1 MKIAIWTEETAKN
14 ILARKLSFAKR
25 SRVPQENVWTLN
37 EQATFKASSTFQGSV
52 TTVDSGLFPQQAPS
66 DNSTEGITVN
76 YILKNIRF
84 IHAQMSANP
93 PSTVPKPNSA
103 DPADRRAADAA
114 DRVCRYAM
122 RQYSL
127 QDYQDRVSLMAL
139 IYGTAISKVFWNP
152 SIGDIASY
160 DEQSGKIEMEGDH
173 SFCLPSIWDIYPD
186 PDAREWNKVQYVF
199 EKVLLP
205 YEEALAMFPDKK
217 EELEKI
223 RQKEAVLD
231 TDESSSSLEEQTA
244 YDSVIV
250 YQYWEKGSPF
260 NGFLG
265 RFVWCLDDGT
275 PLSDPASPSPQTF
288 SSVLKD
294 GSAGPPKAELP
305 YYILTDIDVPNS
317 YWGRSVVTYA
327 AGIQEM
333 INRLDNLQ
341 LDILEAHGIPRL
353 LVPEG
358 ALSSATGLSNSA
370 WQVTEYTGQIPPNFM
385 EALPLP
391 PGIMQTRDRLMAGLN
406 EAMGINESMQG
417 QMSRETPA
425 SGLQYATQQGNMIRR
440 RLFNKLVFFVEW
452 TYSTYLAIVREK
464 WTESRTVRVVGTEKA
479 FESADLKGADVHKGY
494 SFVSEF
500 GASLS
505 LDPMARRQ
513 EILTLMPLF
522 EKAGMEPRKML
533 GFLKLNELDSAF
545 DAVQMGAD
553 RQREIFEEIM
563 LKGEYVIPRDLQ
575 DHKRMLDYAYN
586 FVMTSEFRVLPE
598 GIKGMIERHI
608 KAREQLAAVTP
619 TAEVPNTPGAPVEA
633 PV

>member
-1 MKIAIWTEETAKN
+1 MKLVPWTESSAKA
-14 ILARKLSFAKR
+14 ILSRKLSFAKR
-25 SRVPQENVWTLN
+25 ARAAQEGAWTLN
-37 EQATFKASSTFQGSV
+37 EQATFKSTAQFGDASSIGE
-52 TTVDSGLFPQQAPS
+52 SGIFAQQSPT

-114 DRVCRYAM
+114 DRVCRYAL

-139 IYGTAISKVFWNP
+139 VYGTAISKVFWDT
-152 SIGDIASY
+152 SLGDIASY
-160 DEQSGKIEMEGDH
+160 DETTGDIEMEGDH
-173 SFCLPSIWDIYPD
+173 NFALPSIWDIFPD
-186 PDAREWNKVQYVF
+186 PDAKEWNKVQYVF
-199 EKVLLP
+199 ERTLLS
-205 YEEALAMFPDKK
+205 YEEACTMFPNKK
-217 EELEKI
+217 RELEAVRK
-223 RQKEAVLD
+223 KDAVLEEEN
-231 TDESSSSLEEQTA
+231 TSTLEEQTA
-244 YDSVIV
+244 FDSVV
-250 YQYWEKGSPF
+250 CYQYWERGTPF

-275 PLSDPASPSPQTF
+275 PLSDPSKHSPHLF
-288 SSVLKD
+288 SSALKD
-294 GSAGPPKAELP
+294 GSAGPPKADLP
-305 YYILTDIDVPNS
+305 YFILTDIDVPNS

-391 PGIMQTRDRLMAGLN
+391 QGLMQTRDRLMAGLN

-417 QMSRETPA
+417 TMSRETPA

-452 TYSTYLAIVREK
+452 TYTTYLGIVREK
-464 WTESRTVRVVGTEKA
+464 WTESRTIRVVGTEKA
-479 FESADLKGADVHKGY
+479 FESADLKGADVRKGY

-533 GFLKLNELDSAF
+533 GFLKLNELDAAF

-563 LKGEYVIPRDLQ
+563 LSGEYKEPRDLQ

-586 FVMTSEFRVLPE
+586 FVMTGEFRVLPE
-598 GIKGMIERHI
+598 SIKQMIERHI

-619 TAEVPNTPGAPVEA
+619 TAEVPNTPGAPTDA
-633 PV
+633 PA

>member
-1 MKIAIWTEETAKN
+1 MKVISWNETTAKAILSKKLTFARKARAMQEADWRINETAVFN
-14 ILARKLSFAKR
+14 ASASFEGG
-25 SRVPQENVWTLN
+25 VV
-37 EQATFKASSTFQGSV
+37 
-52 TTVDSGLFPQQAPS
+52 TVDSGLFPQQAPA
-66 DNSTEGITVN
+66 DNATQGITVN
-76 YILKNIRF
+76 YIMKNIRF

-93 PSTVPKPNSA
+93 PSTVPKPNSS
-103 DPADRRAADAA
+103 DPEDRRAADAA
-114 DRVCRYAM
+114 DKVCRYAM
-122 RQYSL
+122 RQYGI
-127 QDYQDRVSLMAL
+127 QDYQDRVTLMTL
-139 IYGTAISKVFWNP
+139 VYGTAISKVFWNP
-152 SIGDIASY
+152 SIGDIAAVGQ
-160 DEQSGKIEMEGDH
+160 DGEIEMEGDH
-173 SFCLPSIWDIYPD
+173 SFSLPSIWNVFPD
-186 PDAREWNKVQYVF
+186 PDASEWGKVQYVF
-199 EKVLLP
+199 ERTLLS
-205 YEEALAMFPDKK
+205 YEEACAMFPDK
-217 EELEKI
+217 EDELKKV
-223 RQKEAVLD
+223 RQQD
-231 TDESSSSLEEQTA
+231 R
-244 YDSVIV
+244 DSVEQDDNGSALPEQSMYDGV
-250 YQYWEKGSPF
+250 VLYQYWERGTPF

-265 RFVWCLDDGT
+265 RFVWCLEDGT
-275 PLSDPASPSPQTF
+275 TLSNPAGISPQCF
-288 SSVLKD
+288 SSVLRD
-294 GSAGPPKAELP
+294 GSNGPPKAELP

-317 YWGRSVVTYA
+317 YWGKSVVTYA
-327 AGIQEM
+327 AGLQEQ

-417 QMSRETPA
+417 NMSRETPA

-452 TYSTYLAIVREK
+452 TYSTYLSIVREK
-464 WTESRTVRVVGTEKA
+464 WTESRTIRVIGNEKA
-479 FESADLKGADVHKGY
+479 FESADLRGSDVRKGY

-513 EILTLMPLF
+513 EILTLMPIF

-533 GFLKLNELDSAF
+533 NFLKLNELDSAF
-545 DAVQMGAD
+545 DAVQMAAD
-553 RQREIFEEIM
+553 RQREIIEEIM
-563 LKGEYVIPRDLQ
+563 LGGNYVKPRQMQ

-586 FVMTSEFRVLPE
+586 FVMTGEFRVLPE
-598 GIKGMIERHI
+598 EMKQLIEKHI
-608 KAREQLAAVTP
+608 EEREQMAAQTP
-619 TAEVPNTPGAPVEA
+619 TAEVPITPGAPVA